1 MCIPVCKFHFYDL
14 WSMTFKDKLTVIAQ
28 RCCSTFW
35 KLHMLLLLLDYIVIQ
50 ESVNLPVL
58 IHSLSRMQQPDCS
71 VAQEN
76 TSHPSWQ
83 LCRGSLVTTASVC
96 CIHTAPLCVVD
107 MLQSYSPA
115 RSLRSDSQAFL
126 VFPRSYLGQ
135 KGECALMC
143 LLKGYGPVN
152 QMNSKPLMWFL
163 DGLFLLVLLLL
174 LPFFVTV
181 ILLGCFRLDLNV
193 FNVFLL
199 FYLLFDLLSFI
210 RWL

>member
-83 LCRGSLVTTASVC
+83 LCTGSLLTTASVC
-96 CIHTAPLCVVD
+96 CIHTLCVVD

-115 RSLRSDSQAFL
+115 RSWRSDSQSFL
-126 VFPRSYLGQ
+126 DFPRSYLGR

-143 LLKGYGPVN
+143 LLQGYGPVN
-152 QMNSKPLMWFL
+152 QMNSKPLMGFWMVSSSLYSFFYCL
-163 DGLFLLVLLLL
+163 
-174 LPFFVTV
+174 FFVTV
-181 ILLGCFRLDLNV
+181 IVLGCSRLDLNV

-210 RWL
+210 QWL